1 MQLLLKPSARGD
13 TLSKL
18 IGSFPGKGGV
28 KEGQQE
34 QEQEKVA
41 ESHYFRMRGIQRKL
55 KGC

>member
-1 MQLLLKPSARGD
+1 MQLLLKTSARGD

-18 IGSFPGKGGV
+18 TGSFLGKGGV

-34 QEQEKVA
+34 QEKVA
-41 ESHYFRMRGIQRKL
+41 ESHCFRMWGIQRKL